1 MGRQERQLLIKP
13 QHLTRWF
20 IHPRSLTVTK
30 GTHVND
36 QMDED
41 GENYLTFFQEAA
53 ARLTGSEAEGDE
65 EK

>member
-1 MGRQERQLLIKP
+1 ML